1 MNEELTA
8 KEVLQI
14 TWEICASSNCKECP
28 FDAIMEK
35 SELCRYGIAKHADEV
50 VEICKKWKSDHT
62 EIKTEWVHVCRIIE
76 DKGYSK
82 RCVYEEEIDEYEI
95 LPFDTYDKI
104 AEDTLKEYMKNHE
117 GNFFVTVERLC
128 RRVVG

>member
-28 FDAIMEK
+28 FDTIMER

-50 VEICKKWKSDHT
+50 IEICKKWKSDHA
-62 EIKTEWVHVCRIIE
+62 EIKT
-76 DKGYSK
+76 
-82 RCVYEEEIDEYEI
+82 
-95 LPFDTYDKI
+95 
-104 AEDTLKEYMKNHE
+104 
-117 GNFFVTVERLC
+117 
-128 RRVVG
+128 